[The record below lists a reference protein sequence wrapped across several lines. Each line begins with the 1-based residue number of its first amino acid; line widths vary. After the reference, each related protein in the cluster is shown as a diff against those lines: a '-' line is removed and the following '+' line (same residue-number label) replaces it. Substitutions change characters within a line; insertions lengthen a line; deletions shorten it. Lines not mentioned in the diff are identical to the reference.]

1 TPLRAILSVIIVFSI
16 RKNEIKYDVVQV
28 ASKGNNALDCPVVSR
43 AKAIDVRNAL
53 EAPANNADIP
63 TSTANGI
70 FIPTSGNQ
78 YIPTLPS
85 NAPAAPPMVIKGASV
100 PPEVPLLNDIDHDI
114 YFSTHNET
122 TTFIASVP
130 ENKSVILKYPTPSVR
145 GEKYPTTPT
154 AIPPIAGHH
163 AQ

>member
-1 TPLRAILSVIIVFSI
+1 ITTPLSVTSCSTLVFSRISGSYESGVTTPLRAILSVIIVFSI

-43 AKAIDVRNAL
+43 AKTIDVRNAL

-100 PPEVPLLNDIDHDI
+100 PPEVPLL
-114 YFSTHNET
+114 
-122 TTFIASVP
+122 
-130 ENKSVILKYPTPSVR
+130 
-145 GEKYPTTPT
+145 
-154 AIPPIAGHH
+154 
-163 AQ
+163 